1 MRTLTD
7 LDSQVSHHGVGRTA
21 TQNYLLCVSKAAV
34 SLHLEWKLTVYS
46 SQGFIPVVIT
56 TSDKLS

>member
-7 LDSQVSHHGVGRTA
+7 LDSQVSHHGIGRTA

-34 SLHLEWKLTVYS
+34 SLHLEWKLNYILLRGLFLWS
-46 SQGFIPVVIT
+46 SRPQT
-56 TSDKLS
+56 N